1 MHRNRTTENN
11 TPAWAERRREEEERR
26 KSTAAAPREGKKKTG
41 GGGGVARSRR
51 YRAGVAPE
59 WTKEEEEEEEDD
71 DDDDDDD
78 DSDDEKNG
86 LELDAKKKKK
96 KKKSEESSRRRRRSS
111 SSEATP
117 PTTTDEEESSG
128 EEESKSSD
136 SEDARDRTR
145 EMVKAKRLMNATKGV
160 RRIEEEEKKTKEENE
175 DEEEEEEDESD
186 DDDDDAST
194 TSSTSFST
202 SSTSG
207 GGGPPKKMFKP
218 VFVSKAK
225 RDANAKAEAAARDM
239 MMDGGDFD
247 DQKNEEEEKMM
258 MIKKQNAREAVQ
270 REITLEY
277 QREVAEKDYAGEEV
291 NTDSDDDDEEEA
303 RKNYEQWKMRE
314 FKRVVRDRCKQRLE
328 MEEEEERERL
338 RNMTEEERE
347 LYATKLK
354 ALKDAKEH
362 GKEKSK
368 MRFMQ
373 KYYHKGAFFQ
383 DAGDDEFATTEKAE
397 IFNRDFNEATN
408 AEKGVDRTTVPEAM
422 RLRQGQFGKA
432 GRSKWT
438 HLSNEDTTFV
448 NTEDARLRNA
458 QQALMKQ
465 KKLEE
470 QQPGADGGVEESKS
484 GGNFRAGVVLGSR
497 LAADKN
503 VEKILDAK
511 RAGMKSSKTTN

>member
-1 MHRNRTTENN
+1 MHRKRTTTEN
-11 TPAWAERRREEEERR
+11 TPAWAERRREEERR
-26 KSTAAAPREGKKKTG
+26 KSTAAAAPREGKKKT

-78 DSDDEKNG
+78 SDDEKNG

-96 KKKSEESSRRRRRSS
+96 KKKSEES
-111 SSEATP
+111 
-117 PTTTDEEESSG
+117 TTDEEEESSSG
-128 EEESKSSD
+128 EEEESNKSSSD

-202 SSTSG
+202 SSSEDSATNTDG
-207 GGGPPKKMFKP
+207 GGGPPKMFKP

-239 MMDGGDFD
+239 MDGGDD
-247 DQKNEEEEKMM
+247 DQKNEEEEKM

-484 GGNFRAGVVLGSR
+484 GGNFRGAGVVLGSR

>member
-1 MHRNRTTENN
+1 MHRKRTTTEN
-11 TPAWAERRREEEERR
+11 TPAWAERRREEERR
-26 KSTAAAPREGKKKTG
+26 KSTATTREGKKTG
-41 GGGGVARSRR
+41 GVVVAKRYR

-59 WTKEEEEEEEDD
+59 WTKEEEEDD

-96 KKKSEESSRRRRRSS
+96 KSEES
-111 SSEATP
+111 
-117 PTTTDEEESSG
+117 TTDEEEESSSG
-128 EEESKSSD
+128 EEEESNKSSSD

-160 RRIEEEEKKTKEENE
+160 RRIEEEEKKTKEEN
-175 DEEEEEEDESD
+175 DEEEEDESD

-373 KYYHKGAFFQ
+373 KYYHNGAFFQ

-470 QQPGADGGVEESKS
+470 QQPGADGGVEENKS
-484 GGNFRAGVVLGSR
+484 GGNFRGAGVVLGSR

-511 RAGMKSSKTTN
+511 RAGMKSSKTTNS

>member
-1 MHRNRTTENN
+1 MHRKRTTTEN
-11 TPAWAERRREEEERR
+11 TPAWAERRREEERR
-26 KSTAAAPREGKKKTG
+26 KSTTNEGKKTV
-41 GGGGVARSRR
+41 VARRYR

-59 WTKEEEEEEEDD
+59 WTKEEEEEE
-71 DDDDDDD
+71 DDDDDD

-96 KKKSEESSRRRRRSS
+96 KSYEESSRRSS

-117 PTTTDEEESSG
+117 PTTDEEESSG
-128 EEESKSSD
+128 EEESRSSD

-145 EMVKAKRLMNATKGV
+145 EMVKAKRLNAKGV
-160 RRIEEEEKKTKEENE
+160 RIEEEKKTKEEN
-175 DEEEEEEDESD
+175 DDEEDESD

-202 SSTSG
+202 SSSEDSATNTDG
-207 GGGPPKKMFKP
+207 GGGPPKMFKP

-239 MMDGGDFD
+239 MDGGDD
-247 DQKNEEEEKMM
+247 DQKNEEEEKM

-470 QQPGADGGVEESKS
+470 QQPGADGGVEENKS

>member
-1 MHRNRTTENN
+1 MHRGRTTEEN
-11 TPAWAERRREEEERR
+11 TPAWAERRREERR
-26 KSTAAAPREGKKKTG
+26 KSTNNEGKKTVV
-41 GGGGVARSRR
+41 VARR
-51 YRAGVAPE
+51 YRAGIAPE
-59 WTKEEEEEEEDD
+59 WTKEEEDD

-78 DSDDEKNG
+78 VDDSDDENG

-96 KKKSEESSRRRRRSS
+96 KKSEESSRSSS

-117 PTTTDEEESSG
+117 PTTDEEESSG
-128 EEESKSSD
+128 EESRSSD

-145 EMVKAKRLMNATKGV
+145 EMVKAKRLNAKV
-160 RRIEEEEKKTKEENE
+160 VCIEEEKKTKEEN
-175 DEEEEEEDESD
+175 DEEEEDESD

-194 TSSTSFST
+194 TSSSFS
-202 SSTSG
+202 SSSEDSATNTDG
-207 GGGPPKKMFKP
+207 GGGPPKMFKP

-239 MMDGGDFD
+239 MDSGDD
-247 DQKNEEEEKMM
+247 DQKNEEEEKM

-470 QQPGADGGVEESKS
+470 QQPGADGGVEENKS

>member
-1 MHRNRTTENN
+1 MHRKRTTENNN

-26 KSTAAAPREGKKKTG
+26 KSTAAAAPREGKKKTGG

-78 DSDDEKNG
+78 SDDDENG

-96 KKKSEESSRRRRRSS
+96 KKSEESSRSSS

-117 PTTTDEEESSG
+117 PTTDEEESSG
-128 EEESKSSD
+128 EESRSSD

-145 EMVKAKRLMNATKGV
+145 EMVKAKRLNAKV
-160 RRIEEEEKKTKEENE
+160 VCIEEEKKTKEEN
-175 DEEEEEEDESD
+175 DEEEEDESD

-194 TSSTSFST
+194 TSSSFS
-202 SSTSG
+202 SSSEDSATNTDG
-207 GGGPPKKMFKP
+207 GGGPPKMFKP

-239 MMDGGDFD
+239 MDGGDD

-470 QQPGADGGVEESKS
+470 QQPGADGGVEENKS
-484 GGNFRAGVVLGSR
+484 GGNFRGLGSR

-511 RAGMKSSKTTN
+511 RAGMKSSKTTNS

>member
-1 MHRNRTTENN
+1 MHRKRTTTEN
-11 TPAWAERRREEEERR
+11 TPAWAERRREEERR
-26 KSTAAAPREGKKKTG
+26 KSTATTREGKKTG
-41 GGGGVARSRR
+41 GVVAKRYR

-59 WTKEEEEEEEDD
+59 WTKEEEEDDD

-78 DSDDEKNG
+78 DSDDENG

-96 KKKSEESSRRRRRSS
+96 KKSEESSRSSS

-117 PTTTDEEESSG
+117 PTTDEEESSG
-128 EEESKSSD
+128 EESRSSD

-145 EMVKAKRLMNATKGV
+145 EMVKAKRLNAKGV
-160 RRIEEEEKKTKEENE
+160 RIEEEKKTKEEN
-175 DEEEEEEDESD
+175 EEEEEEDESD

-258 MIKKQNAREAVQ
+258 MMKKQNAREAVQ

-470 QQPGADGGVEESKS
+470 QQPGADGGVEENKS
-484 GGNFRAGVVLGSR
+484 GGNFRGAGVVLGSR

-511 RAGMKSSKTTN
+511 RAGMKSSKTTNS

>member
-1 MHRNRTTENN
+1 
-11 TPAWAERRREEEERR
+11 
-26 KSTAAAPREGKKKTG
+26 
-41 GGGGVARSRR
+41 
-51 YRAGVAPE
+51 
-59 WTKEEEEEEEDD
+59 
-71 DDDDDDD
+71 
-78 DSDDEKNG
+78 
-86 LELDAKKKKK
+86 
-96 KKKSEESSRRRRRSS
+96 
-111 SSEATP
+111 
-117 PTTTDEEESSG
+117 
-128 EEESKSSD
+128 
-136 SEDARDRTR
+136 
-145 EMVKAKRLMNATKGV
+145 
-160 RRIEEEEKKTKEENE
+160 
-175 DEEEEEEDESD
+175 
-186 DDDDDAST
+186 
-194 TSSTSFST
+194 
-202 SSTSG
+202 
-207 GGGPPKKMFKP
+207 
-218 VFVSKAK
+218 
-225 RDANAKAEAAARDM
+225 
-239 MMDGGDFD
+239 
-247 DQKNEEEEKMM
+247 
-258 MIKKQNAREAVQ
+258 
-270 REITLEY
+270 
-277 QREVAEKDYAGEEV
+277 
-291 NTDSDDDDEEEA
+291 
-303 RKNYEQWKMRE
+303 
-314 FKRVVRDRCKQRLE
+314 

-458 QQALMKQ
+458 QEALMKQ

-470 QQPGADGGVEESKS
+470 QPGADGVEENKS
-484 GGNFRAGVVLGSR
+484 GGNFRGLGSR

>member
-1 MHRNRTTENN
+1 MHRKRTTTEN
-11 TPAWAERRREEEERR
+11 TPAWAERRREEERR
-26 KSTAAAPREGKKKTG
+26 KSTATHEGKKTG
-41 GGGGVARSRR
+41 VVARYR

-59 WTKEEEEEEEDD
+59 WTKEEEE

-78 DSDDEKNG
+78 DSDDENG

-96 KKKSEESSRRRRRSS
+96 KSEESSRRRRSS

-145 EMVKAKRLMNATKGV
+145 EMVKAKRLNAKGV
-160 RRIEEEEKKTKEENE
+160 RIEEEKKTKEEN
-175 DEEEEEEDESD
+175 EEEEEDESD

-202 SSTSG
+202 SSSEDSATNTDG
-207 GGGPPKKMFKP
+207 GGGPPKMFKP

-239 MMDGGDFD
+239 MDGGDD
-247 DQKNEEEEKMM
+247 DQKNEEEEKM

-470 QQPGADGGVEESKS
+470 QQPGADGGVEENKS

>member
-1 MHRNRTTENN
+1 MHRKRTTENN

-26 KSTAAAPREGKKKTG
+26 KSTAAAAPREGKKKTGG

-59 WTKEEEEEEEDD
+59 WTKEEEEEEEEDD

-96 KKKSEESSRRRRRSS
+96 KSEES
-111 SSEATP
+111 
-117 PTTTDEEESSG
+117 TTDEEEESSSG
-128 EEESKSSD
+128 EEEESSERSD

-145 EMVKAKRLMNATKGV
+145 EMVKANRLLNAKGGV
-160 RRIEEEEKKTKEENE
+160 KCIEEEEKKTKEENE

-202 SSTSG
+202 SSTSEDSATNTDG
-207 GGGPPKKMFKP
+207 GGGPPKMFKP

-258 MIKKQNAREAVQ
+258 MMKKQNAREAVQ

-470 QQPGADGGVEESKS
+470 QQPGADGGVEENKS
-484 GGNFRAGVVLGSR
+484 GGNFRGAGVVLGSR

-511 RAGMKSSKTTN
+511 RAGMKSSKTTNS

>member
-1 MHRNRTTENN
+1 MHRKRATTEN
-11 TPAWAERRREEEERR
+11 TPAWAERRREEERR
-26 KSTAAAPREGKKKTG
+26 KSTTHTHEGKKTV
-41 GGGGVARSRR
+41 VARRYR

-59 WTKEEEEEEEDD
+59 WTKEE

-96 KKKSEESSRRRRRSS
+96 KKKKSEEESSRRRRSS
-111 SSEATP
+111 SSEAT
-117 PTTTDEEESSG
+117 TTTDEENESSG
-128 EEESKSSD
+128 EEESSERSD

-145 EMVKAKRLMNATKGV
+145 EMVKAKRLLNAKGGV
-160 RRIEEEEKKTKEENE
+160 KCIEEEEKKTKEEN
-175 DEEEEEEDESD
+175 DEEEDESD

-202 SSTSG
+202 SSTSEDSATNTDG
-207 GGGPPKKMFKP
+207 GGGPPKMFKP

-239 MMDGGDFD
+239 MDGGDD
-247 DQKNEEEEKMM
+247 DQKNEEEEKM

-470 QQPGADGGVEESKS
+470 QQPGADGGVEENKS

>member
-1 MHRNRTTENN
+1 MHRKRTTENNN

-41 GGGGVARSRR
+41 GGVVARSRR

-59 WTKEEEEEEEDD
+59 WTKEEEED

-96 KKKSEESSRRRRRSS
+96 KSEES
-111 SSEATP
+111 
-117 PTTTDEEESSG
+117 TTDEEEESSSG
-128 EEESKSSD
+128 EEEESNKSSSD

-145 EMVKAKRLMNATKGV
+145 EMVKAKRLMNAKEGV
-160 RRIEEEEKKTKEENE
+160 RRIEEEEKKTKEENDE
-175 DEEEEEEDESD
+175 DEEEDESD

-202 SSTSG
+202 SSSEDSATNTDG
-207 GGGPPKKMFKP
+207 GGGPPKMFKP

-470 QQPGADGGVEESKS
+470 QQPGADGGVEENKS

-511 RAGMKSSKTTN
+511 RAGMKSSKTTNS

>member
-1 MHRNRTTENN
+1 MHRKRTTENN

-26 KSTAAAPREGKKKTG
+26 KSTAAAAPREGKKKTGG

-59 WTKEEEEEEEDD
+59 WTKEEEEEEEEED

-96 KKKSEESSRRRRRSS
+96 KSEES
-111 SSEATP
+111 
-117 PTTTDEEESSG
+117 TTDEEEESSSG
-128 EEESKSSD
+128 EEEESNKSSSD

-145 EMVKAKRLMNATKGV
+145 EMVKAKRLNAKGGV
-160 RRIEEEEKKTKEENE
+160 KCIEKEEKKTKEEN
-175 DEEEEEEDESD
+175 DEEEEDESD

-247 DQKNEEEEKMM
+247 DQKNEEEEKM

-511 RAGMKSSKTTN
+511 RAGMKSSKTTNS

>member
-1 MHRNRTTENN
+1 MHRKRTTEN
-11 TPAWAERRREEEERR
+11 TPAWAERRREERR
-26 KSTAAAPREGKKKTG
+26 KSTNNEGKKT
-41 GGGGVARSRR
+41 VIAHVR

-59 WTKEEEEEEEDD
+59 WTKEEEE

-78 DSDDEKNG
+78 DSDDENG
-86 LELDAKKKKK
+86 LELDAKKKKKKK
-96 KKKSEESSRRRRRSS
+96 KKKSEESSRRRRSS

-117 PTTTDEEESSG
+117 PTTDEEESSG
-128 EEESKSSD
+128 EEESRSSD

-145 EMVKAKRLMNATKGV
+145 EMVKAKRLNAKGV
-160 RRIEEEEKKTKEENE
+160 RIEEEKKTKEEN
-175 DEEEEEEDESD
+175 EEEEEDESD

-202 SSTSG
+202 SSSEDSATNTDG
-207 GGGPPKKMFKP
+207 GGGPPKMFKP

-239 MMDGGDFD
+239 MDGGDD
-247 DQKNEEEEKMM
+247 DQKNEEEEKM